1 MAVAISFADKKLLA
15 GNCLTCDWSG
25 EPKGDISKGAM
36 IPCEWQGHDMYVDE
50 VTDCPCWTKFSRVNY
65 EAKDDFEERQKKI
78 GFESKTAM
86 PTLIIAVTALLTSLF
101 ALVLAVS
108 S

>member
-1 MAVAISFADKKLLA
+1 MAVTMTIADKKLLA
-15 GNCLTCDWSG
+15 GNCLTCDWGG

-50 VTDCPCWTKFSRVNY
+50 VTDCPCWTKFSRIND
-65 EAKDDFEERQKKI
+65 EAKDSFESRQKKI

-86 PTLIIAVTALLTSLF
+86 PTLIIAIAALIASLSALILT
-101 ALVLAVS
+101 VS
-108 S
+108 G